1 MSTTAQRVARRFRAA
16 TLDLK
21 TLDIS
26 SANLEDVLNDLIA
39 GIDDIEEVEKKLGL
53 DLRNM
58 TTLMRQSPH
67 NDDAHHNGENVLVHI
82 GWVMDDVAKVSEG
95 MEAEKQVLF
104 KLVALCH
111 DLGKPYTY
119 KFNAEKNR
127 HTFYD
132 HAARSV
138 AIAEALLAKHKEQL
152 GTLYQHVL
160 DFTRLHDVFYALVH
174 DRSQGAA
181 GSTKYLKNIMQEQVY
196 QQGLLRDL
204 LTFTKADSF
213 RARTHLEKIKDFET
227 VIEDTKRAEQELVEA
242 EQEKSRLRA
251 QAQERVPLV
260 RRYLEDQGLTDV
272 AALLPDYQAAKRLLG
287 QMKRYDILREVEG
300 ILRRPEV
307 TSQPV

>member
-1 MSTTAQRVARRFRAA
+1 M
-16 TLDLK
+16 DLK
-21 TLDIS
+21 TLDIT

-39 GIDDIEEVEKKLGL
+39 GIDDIDEVEKRLGL

-58 TTLMRQSPH
+58 TKLMAGIVH
-67 NDDAHHNGENVLVHI
+67 NDDAHHNGESILVHI

-138 AIAEALLAKHKEQL
+138 AIAAALLSKHRESL
-152 GTLYQHVL
+152 GELYQDVL
-160 DFTRLHDVFYALVH
+160 DFTRLHDAFYALVH

-181 GSTKYLKNIMQEQVY
+181 GSTKYLKGIMQEQVY
-196 QQGLLRDL
+196 QKGLLRDL

-213 RARTHLEKIKDFET
+213 RARSHLEKIKDFET
-227 VIEDTKRAEQELVEA
+227 VIEDTKRAEQEAV
-242 EQEKSRLRA
+242 EQEREKARLREQA
-251 QAQERVPLV
+251 QARVPDV

-272 AALLPDYQAAKRLLG
+272 AAVLPDLQAAKRLLG

>member
-1 MSTTAQRVARRFRAA
+1 M
-16 TLDLK
+16 DLK

-39 GIDDIEEVEKKLGL
+39 GIDDIEAVEQKLGL

-58 TTLMRQSPH
+58 TTLMRNSPH
-67 NDDAHHNGENVLVHI
+67 NDDMHHNGEDVLTHI

-95 MEAEKQVLF
+95 MEAEKRVLF

-119 KFNAEKNR
+119 KYNAEKDR

-132 HAARSV
+132 HAAKSV
-138 AIAEALLAKHKEQL
+138 AIAEALLAKHKDQL
-152 GTLYQHVL
+152 GELYQDVL

-174 DRSQGAA
+174 DRSQGAE
-181 GSTKYLKNIMQEQVY
+181 GSTKYLKGIMQEAVY
-196 QQGLLRDL
+196 QKGLLRDL

-213 RARTHLEKIKDFET
+213 RARSHLEKIKDFES
-227 VIEDTKRAEQELVEA
+227 VIEDTKRAEQELVRVEEA
-242 EQEKSRLRA
+242 KAKLRE
-251 QAQERVPLV
+251 QAQERVPDV
-260 RRYLEDQGLTDV
+260 RRYLLDQGLSDV

-287 QMKRYDILREVEG
+287 QMKRYDVLREVEG
-300 ILRRPEV
+300 IIRRPEAHA
-307 TSQPV
+307 QPV